1 MPGDVTGSGS
11 TLAAVRR
18 RTVFHMTESLSPL
31 TVGLAAAGV
40 ITVIVVISVVLF
52 RMFREVEPPEVTLPQ
67 GADAALWS
75 IVEAVPDP
83 RNHLALTRDLSGE
96 VRITDDDRALAE
108 ALFADSEAAVQAII
122 DVREPTRDR
131 QETGA
136 SIDLDLTERVFSD
149 ESHLT
154 RS

>member
-1 MPGDVTGSGS
+1 
-11 TLAAVRR
+11 
-18 RTVFHMTESLSPL
+18 MTESLSPL

-40 ITVIVVISVVLF
+40 ITVIVVISAVLF
-52 RMFREVEPPEVTLPQ
+52 RLFREVEPPSEVTLPQ

-108 ALFADSEAAVQAII
+108 ALFADSEAAAHAMI
-122 DVREPTRDR
+122 DVRQGTPDR
-131 QETGA
+131 HDTGA

-149 ESHLT
+149 ESHLS